1 MSCLTLLDTLNF
13 PEGVPIKHDS
23 TDSKTSTQALN
34 SVAYSTLDN
43 NLLLFSRKTFR
54 GRQVVTNQK
63 LKVTSTTK
71 IPKKSKKIKKGKIKK
86 KKKIQKKQPK
96 KSKKEVKHVSSKSLL
111 TFEMYTKMLNE

>member
-1 MSCLTLLDTLNF
+1 M
-13 PEGVPIKHDS
+13 PIKQDS

-71 IPKKSKKIKKGKIKK
+71 IPKKSKKIKKVKIKK

-96 KSKKEVKHVSSKSLL
+96 KSKEVVKQSAKSLL
-111 TFEMYTKMLNE
+111 TFEMYTKMLNEK

>member
-1 MSCLTLLDTLNF
+1 M
-13 PEGVPIKHDS
+13 
-23 TDSKTSTQALN
+23 
-34 SVAYSTLDN
+34 AYSTLDN

-71 IPKKSKKIKKGKIKK
+71 IPKKSSKKIKKVKIKK

-96 KSKKEVKHVSSKSLL
+96 KSKEEVKQSAKSLL

>member
-1 MSCLTLLDTLNF
+1 M
-13 PEGVPIKHDS
+13 
-23 TDSKTSTQALN
+23 
-34 SVAYSTLDN
+34 AYSTLDN

-71 IPKKSKKIKKGKIKK
+71 IPKKSKKIKKV
-86 KKKIQKKQPK
+86 KIQKKKKHVKKPK
-96 KSKKEVKHVSSKSLL
+96 KSKEEVKQSVKSLL

>member
-1 MSCLTLLDTLNF
+1 M
-13 PEGVPIKHDS
+13 
-23 TDSKTSTQALN
+23 
-34 SVAYSTLDN
+34 AYSTLDN

-71 IPKKSKKIKKGKIKK
+71 IQKKSKKMNKG
-86 KKKIQKKQPK
+86 KIQKKKKHVKKPK
-96 KSKKEVKHVSSKSLL
+96 KSKKEVLSSSKSLL

>member
-1 MSCLTLLDTLNF
+1 MSSLTLLDTLNF
-13 PEGVPIKHDS
+13 PEGVPIKQ
-23 TDSKTSTQALN
+23 DSKTSTQALN

-71 IPKKSKKIKKGKIKK
+71 IPKKSKKIKKVKIKK

-96 KSKKEVKHVSSKSLL
+96 KSKEVKQSAKSLL